1 MASLLIVDDEL
12 SMRQF
17 LTHLFQRE
25 GHSIRVAENGKAAM
39 TQLRQQPA
47 DVIISDVKMP
57 DMGGIELLRAAR
69 ELHPDI
75 EIIMMTAFANEQ
87 TAHEAFL
94 LGAFDFVHK
103 PFDNELLKEKVARA
117 LQKISI
123 VKEKQALQIEND
135 ALIKGQ
141 RARGQLGNIVGQSDR
156 MQAVYQ
162 MIETVAQVQSTVLIT
177 GESGTG
183 KELVARAIHDLSPR
197 ARKPFV
203 SVNCGAFTETLLES
217 ELFGYVKGSFTGANT
232 NRKGLFEAAEQGTIF
247 LDEIGEMSA
256 AMQVKLLRVL
266 QERKVR
272 PVGAHEE
279 TVVNTRVI
287 AATNRDLSAMVKQ
300 GSFREDLFYRV
311 SVIPMELPP
320 LRERGTDISEL
331 AEHFIGKYCEQT
343 GRTIAISAPAMRLL
357 EGYSWPGNVRE
368 LEHTIERAVALERT
382 EMIQPERL
390 PEQITNYSQTRIS
403 SDLQLPDDGINLTAH
418 LDQLEKTYVLEALK
432 RTDGNQTSA
441 ADLLKMSVRSLRHLL
456 DKHGIRGLTAQ
467 MRDERRSSDAIPRRR
482 ASDPYP
488 RRRAEDFDEESESS
502 GQAASAGEGN

>member
-1 MASLLIVDDEL
+1 MPNLLIVDDEL

-17 LTHLFQRE
+17 LTHLFQRD
-25 GHSIRVAENGKAAM
+25 GHTIRVAENGRQAM
-39 TQLRQQPA
+39 VLLRQHPA

-69 ELHPDI
+69 EMQPNI
-75 EIIMMTAFANEQ
+75 EVIMMTAFANEE

-123 VKEKQALQIEND
+123 VREKQALQDENE

-141 RARGQLGNIVGQSDR
+141 RARGKLSNIIGQSDR

-197 ARKPFV
+197 AQKPFV

-217 ELFGYVKGSFTGANT
+217 ELFGYVKGSFTGAT
-232 NRKGLFEAAEQGTIF
+232 SNRKGLFEAAEQGTIF
-247 LDEIGEMSA
+247 LDEVGEMSP

-279 TVVNTRVI
+279 TEVNTRVI
-287 AATNRDLSAMVKQ
+287 AATNRDLSALVKE
-300 GSFREDLFYRV
+300 GTFREDLFYRV
-311 SVIPMELPP
+311 SVIPMELPA
-320 LRERGTDISEL
+320 LRERGSDIAEL
-331 AEHFIGKYCEQT
+331 TEHFIQKYCTQT
-343 GRTIAISAPAMRLL
+343 GRQMSINSQALRLL
-357 EGYSWPGNVRE
+357 ENYYWPGNVRE
-368 LEHTIERAVALERT
+368 LEHTIERAVALEKT
-382 EMIQPERL
+382 DTIQPERL
-390 PEQITNYSQTRIS
+390 PEQIAKYNPARVASE
-403 SDLQLPDDGINLTAH
+403 LELPADGIDLTAH
-418 LDQLEKTYVLEALK
+418 LDQLEKTYVLEALQ
-432 RTDGNQTSA
+432 RTDGNQTNA
-441 ADLLKMSVRSLRHLL
+441 ANLLQMSVRSLRHLL
-456 DKHGIRGLTAQ
+456 DKHGIRELTAQ
-467 MRDERRSSDAIPRRR
+467 MRDERRSGDTLPRRR
-482 ASDPYP
+482 STDPHP
-488 RRRAEDFDEESESS
+488 RRRDEDSEDQSNSS
-502 GQAASAGEGN
+502 GHAARAGER

>member
-1 MASLLIVDDEL
+1 MSNLLIVDDEL

-17 LTHLFQRE
+17 LTHLFQRD
-25 GHSIRVAENGKAAM
+25 GHAIRVAENGRKAMAM
-39 TQLRQQPA
+39 LREQIA

-75 EIIMMTAFANEQ
+75 EVIMMTAFANEQ

-103 PFDNELLKEKVARA
+103 PFDNNLLKEKVARA

-123 VKEKQALQIEND
+123 VREKQALQVENE
-135 ALIKGQ
+135 ALLKGQ
-141 RARGQLGNIVGQSDR
+141 RARGQLGNIIGRSER

-197 ARKPFV
+197 AQKPFV

-217 ELFGYVKGSFTGANT
+217 ELFGYVKGSFTGAT
-232 NRKGLFEAAEQGTIF
+232 ANRKGLFEAAEQGTIF

-279 TVVNTRVI
+279 TEVNTRVI
-287 AATNRDLSAMVKQ
+287 AATNRDLSALVKE
-300 GSFREDLFYRV
+300 GIFREDLFYRV

-320 LRERGTDISEL
+320 LRERGSDIPEL
-331 AEHFIGKYCEQT
+331 AEHFIGKYCRQT
-343 GRTIAISAPAMRLL
+343 GRSIAISSPAMRLL
-357 EGYSWPGNVRE
+357 EAYSWPGNVRE

-390 PEQITNYSQTRIS
+390 PEQISNYNPARIS
-403 SDLQLPDDGINLTAH
+403 SDLHLPDDGLNLTAH

-432 RTDGNQTSA
+432 RTEGNQTNA

-467 MRDERRSSDAIPRRR
+467 MRDERRSDAVPRRR
-482 ASDPYP
+482 SSDPFP
-488 RRRAEDFDEESESS
+488 RRRTDDFDESDENSE
-502 GQAASAGEGN
+502 QAASAGEGN

>member
-1 MASLLIVDDEL
+1 MANILVVDDEL

-17 LTHLFQRE
+17 LTHLFQRD
-25 GHSIRVAENGKAAM
+25 GHSIRVAENGRQAM
-39 TQLRQQPA
+39 TLLRQEPA

-57 DMGGIELLRAAR
+57 DMGGIDLLRAAR
-69 ELHPDI
+69 ELQPTV
-75 EIIMMTAFANEQ
+75 EVIMMTAFANEN
-87 TAHEAFL
+87 TAHQAFL
-94 LGAFDFVHK
+94 LGAFDFVNK

-123 VKEKQALQIEND
+123 VKEKQALQVENE

-141 RARGQLGNIVGQSDR
+141 RARGKLSNIIGESDR
-156 MQAVYQ
+156 MGAVYQ
-162 MIETVAQVQSTVLIT
+162 MVETVAEVQSTVLIT

-197 ARKPFV
+197 GRKPFV

-217 ELFGYVKGSFTGANT
+217 ELFGYVKGSFTGAT
-232 NRKGLFEAAEQGTIF
+232 ANRKGLFEAADQGTIF

-279 TVVNTRVI
+279 TEVNTRVI
-287 AATNRDLSAMVKQ
+287 AATNRDLSAMVKD

-320 LRERGTDISEL
+320 LRERGSDIAEL
-331 AEHFIGKYCEQT
+331 SEHFIRKYCAET

-357 EGYSWPGNVRE
+357 ESYSWPGNVRE
-368 LEHTIERAVALERT
+368 LEHAIERAVALERT
-382 EMIQPERL
+382 DLIQPERL
-390 PEQITNYSQTRIS
+390 PEQINNYSPTRIS
-403 SDLQLPDDGINLTAH
+403 SDLQLPDEGINLTAH
-418 LDQLEKTYVLEALK
+418 LDQLEKTYVLEALR
-432 RTDGNQTSA
+432 RTEGNQTNA

-467 MRDERRSSDAIPRRR
+467 MRDERRTSDSIPRRR
-482 ASDPYP
+482 ATDAYP
-488 RRRAEDFDEESESS
+488 RRREEDFDDCANDS
-502 GQAASAGEGN
+502 GQAATAGER

>member
-1 MASLLIVDDEL
+1 MANLLIVDDEL

-17 LTHLFQRE
+17 LTHLFQRD
-25 GHSIRVAENGKAAM
+25 GHAIRVAENGRKAM
-39 TQLRQQPA
+39 SMLREQRA

-69 ELHPDI
+69 DLHPEI
-75 EIIMMTAFANEQ
+75 EVIMMTAFANEQ

-156 MQAVYQ
+156 MQSVYQ
-162 MIETVAQVQSTVLIT
+162 MIETVAAVQSTVLIT

-197 ARKPFV
+197 AQRPFV

-217 ELFGYVKGSFTGANT
+217 ELFGYIKGSFTGAT
-232 NRKGLFEAAEQGTIF
+232 ANRKGLFEAADSGTIF
-247 LDEIGEMSA
+247 LDEIGEMSP

-279 TVVNTRVI
+279 LQVNTRVI
-287 AATNRDLSAMVKQ
+287 AATNRDLSAMIKD
-300 GSFREDLFYRV
+300 GSFREDLYYRV

-320 LRERGTDISEL
+320 LRERGQDISEL
-331 AEHFIGKYCEQT
+331 AEHFIAKYCAQT
-343 GRTIAISAPAMRLL
+343 GRKIAIGGPAMRLL
-357 EGYSWPGNVRE
+357 EAYSWPGNVRE

-382 EMIQPERL
+382 EMVQPERL

-403 SDLQLPDDGINLTAH
+403 SDLELPAEGINLTAH
-418 LDQLEKTYVLEALK
+418 LDQLEKSYVLEALK

-467 MRDERRSSDAIPRRR
+467 MRDERRNSDAIPRRR
-482 ASDPYP
+482 AGDPYP
-488 RRRAEDFDEESESS
+488 RRRAEDFDEASEGS
-502 GQAASAGEGN
+502 GQAASAGEGS

>member
-1 MASLLIVDDEL
+1 MANLLIVDDEL

-25 GHSIRVAENGKAAM
+25 GHAIRVAENGKAAM
-39 TQLRQQPA
+39 TQLRQKAA

-141 RARGQLGNIVGQSDR
+141 RARGQLGNIVGQSAR

-197 ARKPFV
+197 AQKPFV

-217 ELFGYVKGSFTGANT
+217 ELFGYVKGSFTGANS
-232 NRKGLFEAAEQGTIF
+232 NRKGLFEAANSGTIF
-247 LDEIGEMSA
+247 LDEIGEMSP

-272 PVGAHEE
+272 PVGAHDEIQI
-279 TVVNTRVI
+279 NTRVI
-287 AATNRDLSAMVKQ
+287 AATNRDLASMVKD
-300 GSFREDLFYRV
+300 GTFREDLFYRV
-311 SVIPMELPP
+311 SVIPIELPP
-320 LRERGTDISEL
+320 LRERTEDIPEL
-331 AEHFIGKYCEQT
+331 TEHFIKKFCAQT
-343 GRTIAISAPAMRLL
+343 NRQCLISEKAQRLL
-357 EGYSWPGNVRE
+357 EAYSWPGNVRE

-382 EMIQPERL
+382 DTIQPERF
-390 PEQITNYSQTRIS
+390 PEQITNYNPARIAS
-403 SDLQLPDDGINLTAH
+403 AFDLPDEGINIVAH
-418 LDQLEKTYVLEALK
+418 LE
-432 RTDGNQTSA
+432 
-441 ADLLKMSVRSLRHLL
+441 
-456 DKHGIRGLTAQ
+456 
-467 MRDERRSSDAIPRRR
+467 
-482 ASDPYP
+482 
-488 RRRAEDFDEESESS
+488 
-502 GQAASAGEGN
+502 

>member
-1 MASLLIVDDEL
+1 MANLLIVDDEL

-17 LTHLFQRE
+17 LTHLLQRE

-39 TQLRQQPA
+39 AQLRQQSV

-69 ELHPDI
+69 ELNPEI
-75 EIIMMTAFANEQ
+75 EVIMMTAFANEQ

-123 VKEKQALQIEND
+123 VKEKQALQVENE

-197 ARKPFV
+197 AQKPFV

-217 ELFGYVKGSFTGANT
+217 ELFGYVKGSFTGAT
-232 NRKGLFEAAEQGTIF
+232 ANRKGLFEAADQGTIF

-279 TVVNTRVI
+279 TFVNTRVI
-287 AATNRDLSAMVKQ
+287 AATNRDLSAMVRD
-300 GSFREDLFYRV
+300 GSFREDLYYRV

-320 LRERGTDISEL
+320 LRERGTDISQL

-343 GRTIAISAPAMRLL
+343 GRKIAISPPAMRLL
-357 EGYSWPGNVRE
+357 ENYSWPGNVRE

-390 PEQITNYSQTRIS
+390 PEQITNYSQTRVS

-432 RTDGNQTSA
+432 RTDGNQTNA

-467 MRDERRSSDAIPRRR
+467 MRDERRNTETIPRRR
-482 ASDPYP
+482 ANDPYP
-488 RRRAEDFDEESESS
+488 RRRAEDFDEQAED
-502 GQAASAGEGN
+502 GQAASAGEAS

>member
-1 MASLLIVDDEL
+1 MANLLIVDDEL

-17 LTHLFQRE
+17 LTHLFQRD
-25 GHSIRVAENGKAAM
+25 GHAIRVAENGRQAM
-39 TQLRQQPA
+39 ALLREQPA
-47 DVIISDVKMP
+47 DVLISDVKMP

-69 ELHPDI
+69 ELQPEI
-75 EIIMMTAFANEQ
+75 EIIMMTAFANEE

-123 VKEKQALQIEND
+123 VREKQALQDENE

-141 RARGQLGNIVGQSDR
+141 RARGKLSNIVGQSDR

-162 MIETVAQVQSTVLIT
+162 MIETVAQVQSTVLIS

-197 ARKPFV
+197 AQKPFV
-203 SVNCGAFTETLLES
+203 SVNCGAFTDTLLES
-217 ELFGYVKGSFTGANT
+217 ELFGYVKGSFTGAT
-232 NRKGLFEAAEQGTIF
+232 SNRKGLFEASEQGTIF
-247 LDEIGEMSA
+247 LDEIGEMSP

-279 TVVNTRVI
+279 TEVNTRVI
-287 AATNRDLSAMVKQ
+287 AATNRDLSALVKE
-300 GSFREDLFYRV
+300 GAFREDLFYRV
-311 SVIPMELPP
+311 SVIPMELPA
-320 LRERGTDISEL
+320 LRERGTDIAEL
-331 AEHFIGKYCEQT
+331 TEHFMQKFCTQT
-343 GRTIAISAPAMRLL
+343 GRKMSINPQALRLL
-357 EGYSWPGNVRE
+357 ENYFWPGNVRE
-368 LEHTIERAVALERT
+368 LEHTIERAVALEKT
-382 EMIQPERL
+382 DTIQPERL
-390 PEQITNYSQTRIS
+390 PEQIVKYNPARIAS
-403 SDLQLPDDGINLTAH
+403 ELELPVDGINLTAH

-432 RTDGNQTSA
+432 RTDGNQTNA

-456 DKHGIRGLTAQ
+456 DKHGIRELTAQ
-467 MRDERRSSDAIPRRR
+467 MRDERRSEAIPRRR
-482 ASDPYP
+482 ANDPYP
-488 RRRAEDFDEESESS
+488 RRRNEDLDEPTNSSEH
-502 GQAASAGEGN
+502 AARAGER

>member
-1 MASLLIVDDEL
+1 MANLLIVDDEL

-69 ELHPDI
+69 ELHPDV

-123 VKEKQALQIEND
+123 VKEKQALQVEND

-247 LDEIGEMSA
+247 LDEIGETSA

-279 TVVNTRVI
+279 TLVNTRVI
-287 AATNRDLSAMVKQ
+287 AATNRDLSAMVKD
-300 GSFREDLFYRV
+300 GSFREDLYYRV

-320 LRERGTDISEL
+320 LRERGIDIPEL

-343 GRTIAISAPAMRLL
+343 GRTIAISPPAMRLL
-357 EGYSWPGNVRE
+357 ESYSWPGNVRE

-432 RTDGNQTSA
+432 RTDGNQTNA
-441 ADLLKMSVRSLRHLL
+441 ADLLKVSVRSLRHLL

-467 MRDERRSSDAIPRRR
+467 MRDERRNSDTIPRRR
-482 ASDPYP
+482 ASDLYP

-502 GQAASAGEGN
+502 GQAASAGEGS